1 MPPLA
6 LPYSWQELEPE
17 ETARIQQNFPVSSI
31 SDLVRYDNGLLM
43 PRAYITIAEKL
54 YNFPLRDDDIWIVT
68 FPKTGTTWTVEMA
81 WMLVNDVDKVKGEKP
96 QLLRS
101 PFLEV
106 GSLMGEMPMPEG
118 MAGDM
123 VEMMTDTL
131 AYAETLT
138 ERRVLKSH
146 LPIEFLP
153 PGITKRC
160 KVIYVARNPKD
171 TCVSY
176 YFHNLSMPG
185 HGYVGDFP
193 QFAEDFAS
201 GLQLY
206 GDFFSH
212 VLSGWRVK
220 DDPNVRFLWFEDMKK
235 NQREIIKDMCIF
247 LDHPLTSEQVD
258 RLVEHLKFEN
268 MKLNMSTNPTAGFN
282 LKSDFMRKGVVGDW
296 KNFFTP
302 EKTLE
307 WEKMIKEKTAGTD
320 LAENIP
326 SS

>member
-6 LPYSWQELEPE
+6 LPYSWQELDPE
-17 ETARIQQNFPVSSI
+17 ETARIQQNFPVSSL

-54 YNFPLRDDDIWIVT
+54 YNFSLRDDDIWIVT
-68 FPKTGTTWTVEMA
+68 FPKSGTTWTVEMI
-81 WMLVNDVDKVKGEKP
+81 WMLVNDVDKVKSKKP
-96 QLLRS
+96 QMLRS

-106 GSLMGEMPMPEG
+106 GCLMGGPWPPEG

-123 VEMMTDTL
+123 VEMLSDTL

-153 PGITKRC
+153 PDIIKRC

-176 YFHNLSMPG
+176 YFHNLSLPG
-185 HGYVGDFP
+185 NGYVGDFP
-193 QFAEDFAS
+193 QFAEYFAL
-201 GLQLY
+201 GLQVY
-206 GDFFSH
+206 GDYFSH

-235 NQREIIKDMCIF
+235 NQRDIIKDMCIF
-247 LDHPLTSEQVD
+247 LEHPLTSEQVD
-258 RLVEHLKFEN
+258 MLVEHLKFEN
-268 MKLNMSTNPTAGFN
+268 MKQNTSTNPTTQFN
-282 LKSDFMRKGVVGDW
+282 IKSDFMRKGMVGV
-296 KNFFTP
+296 FP
-302 EKTLE
+302 V
-307 WEKMIKEKTAGTD
+307 
-320 LAENIP
+320 
-326 SS
+326 